1 VEVGFL
7 PRAEM
12 AALAQEPLDNTD
24 LDLYW
29 RKEVVD
35 DFVGY
40 ALREVRGDDVSAT
53 RLKIA
58 RQAL

>member
-1 VEVGFL
+1 
-7 PRAEM
+7 
-12 AALAQEPLDNTD
+12 
-24 LDLYW
+24 
-29 RKEVVD
+29 VVD